1 MEAKKEVRMNIFY
14 LMTGSGS
21 WLIMTSYTSLDDP
34 DFLEKLA
41 AKGIEKFLAYSIPVE
56 LAKQWYGK
64 HFGVVAQDLR
74 QSGDLRVLDYN
85 GNRVFERLSFE
96 EIGHPYVYDKNVS
109 RATSHGR
116 EGIHP

>member
-1 MEAKKEVRMNIFY
+1 MKIFY

-21 WLIMTSYTSLDDP
+21 MLIMTSYASLEVP
-34 DFLEKLA
+34 EFLDKLS
-41 AKGIEKFLAYSIPVE
+41 AKGIEKFLAYSVPEE

-64 HFGVVAQDLR
+64 HFGIVAQDLR

-96 EIGHPYVYDKNVS
+96 EIGHPHVYDKNIS
-109 RATSHGR
+109 RAGAHGR
-116 EGIHP
+116 EEIHP